1 MRDIDK
7 YESKNQTLQR
17 QLAAVE
23 KEVAEVTHLK
33 TELEGSINNANKE
46 VCRLQDI
53 LKEKERWCQNEMD
66 KLRKEMFHSETEWKK
81 QLLTTRAML
90 TEEQQKTRELEC
102 RIVETQENAL
112 KHIKVLA
119 EALDKS
125 DDSKEKLLIAQDHIM
140 MLESTITNL
149 QDEKKQSL
157 YNYHAELQRLKHAC
171 ESCHNDLNLATIEKN
186 EMEKMYDIEKAKAA
200 QLEKALDENECSMA
214 KSEEKQRLLFEERM
228 RLLEKIKDFESD
240 NKFLEQKLEIA
251 AEDMHAVSK
260 ELEELKEHASD
271 DRKKAEK
278 LLHSEVRHE

>member
-171 ESCHNDLNLATIEKN
+171 ESCHKDLNLATIEKN